1 MTDFLKRGDRK
12 TAYNTGFASGGVK
25 CKLGA
30 LCFVSSAVLVDSFVL
45 RNPPERKARKRS
57 ARFASLILLN
67 SQAAG
72 ENKKRIEP
80 SPNMSVCRN
89 PVDFAYR
96 LTIMPHP
103 KKRHNE
109 PRTNDEQILNV
120 EQY

>member
-1 MTDFLKRGDRK
+1 MRL
-12 TAYNTGFASGGVK
+12 YN
-25 CKLGA
+25 C
-30 LCFVSSAVLVDSFVL
+30 
-45 RNPPERKARKRS
+45 S

-96 LTIMPHP
+96 LTIIA
-103 KKRHNE
+103 NAE
-109 PRTNDEQILNV
+109 
-120 EQY
+120 